1 MSSDP
6 KPSFR
11 FLVFLLLSL
20 QPLIFCLSTDAPPP
34 PTVCIVG
41 SGIGGSSVAHF
52 LRHYFHPTP
61 SHPNPPNIN
70 IFERR
75 SVVGGR
81 MATVSIGGE
90 TFEAGA
96 SILHPKNYHA
106 LNYSKL
112 LGLKVKPPPASE
124 DDDSM
129 SLGFWDGKKFVFKS
143 LEVDSKIPWVQKIVS
158 YFNSFQLFFRYRFSL
173 LKMSSFV
180 ESTVD
185 SFLKYYESHE
195 KRPVFETVD
204 EMLKW
209 AGLYNLTTRTLQDE
223 LVQVKISPLMID
235 ELITVITRINYG
247 QSVSISGL
255 AGAVSLAGS
264 GGGLWAL
271 EGGNYQMA
279 AGLIKS
285 SNVSLHLNEEIESI
299 SYLGEYYEL
308 NSTNGNS
315 YSCDVT
321 VVATPLDEV
330 NIQFTPSVSIP
341 ARKLQHTHATF
352 VRGILNPAYFGL
364 RTVSEIPELVGTLE
378 DPDIPFSSISVLKQQ
393 DENDITYKVFSREP
407 MTDALL
413 DSIFSARLQTVRI
426 NWGAYPHYE
435 APEVFAPF
443 ILDGQHLY
451 YVNAFENAASTM
463 ETSAVAAENVA
474 RLILSRYFSEAPL
487 HSSNLKSKSHD
498 ADTLHTDL

>member
-1 MSSDP
+1 MAFDP
-6 KPSFR
+6 KSSFS
-11 FLVFLLLSL
+11 FLIFLLLSI
-20 QPLIFCLSTDAPPP
+20 QPLIFCLTTDASPP

-52 LRHYFHPTP
+52 LRHYFHPIP
-61 SHPNPPNIN
+61 SQPNPPNII

-90 TFEAGA
+90 TWAGA
-96 SILHPKNYHA
+96 LFSDPLV
-106 LNYSKL
+106 SRFW
-112 LGLKVKPPPASE
+112 LKGQPPP
-124 DDDSM
+124 
-129 SLGFWDGKKFVFKS
+129 
-143 LEVDSKIPWVQKIVS
+143 P
-158 YFNSFQLFFRYRFSL
+158 R
-173 LKMSSFV
+173 FV
-180 ESTVD
+180 ECALQSTVD
-185 SFLKYYESHE
+185 SFLKYYESPE
-195 KRPVFETVD
+195 TRPVFETVD

-223 LVQVKISPLMID
+223 LVHIKISPLMID
-235 ELITVITRINYG
+235 ELVTVITRINYG

-264 GGGLWAL
+264 GGGLWAI

-308 NSTNGNS
+308 NSTKGNS
-315 YSCDVT
+315 YSCDVA

-330 NIQFTPSVSIP
+330 SIQLTPSVSIP

-364 RTVSEIPELVGTLE
+364 RTVGVIPELVGTLE
-378 DPDIPFSSISVLKQQ
+378 DPDIPFSSISILKQH
-393 DENDITYKVFSREP
+393 DENDTTYKVFSREP

-413 DSIFSARLQTVRI
+413 DTIFSARLETVRI

-451 YVNAFENAASTM
+451 YVNTFENAASTM

-474 RLILSRYFSEAPL
+474 RLILSRYFSEAHP
-487 HSSNLKSKSHD
+487 HSSNLKSKSPD
-498 ADTLHTDL
+498 AHTLHTDL

>member
-1 MSSDP
+1 MSF

-11 FLVFLLLSL
+11 FLILLILSL
-20 QPLIFCLSTDAPPP
+20 QSLIFCLSTNSPSPP

-52 LRHYFHPTP
+52 LRYYFHPTP
-61 SHPNPPNIN
+61 TQPSPPNIK
-70 IFERR
+70 IFESR

-81 MATVSIGGE
+81 MATVSVGGE

-106 LNYSKL
+106 LNYTKL
-112 LGLKVKPPPASE
+112 LGLKIKPPPSSE

-129 SLGFWDGKKFVFKS
+129 SFGIWDGKKFVFKT
-143 LEVDSKIPWVQKIVS
+143 LQVDSKFPLVQKIVS
-158 YFNSFQLFFRYRFSL
+158 FVNSVCLFFRYGFSL
-173 LKMSSFV
+173 LKMNSFV

-185 SFLKYYESHE
+185 SFLKYYESPE
-195 KRPVFETVD
+195 TRPVFETVD

-209 AGLYNLTTRTLQDE
+209 SGLYNLTIRTLQDE
-223 LVQVKISPLMID
+223 LIDTKLSPLLIE
-235 ELITVITRINYG
+235 ELVTVITRINYG
-247 QSVSISGL
+247 QSVYISGL

-264 GGGLWAL
+264 GGGLWSI
-271 EGGNYQMA
+271 EGGNWQMA
-279 AGLIKS
+279 AGLINNS
-285 SNVSLHLNEEIESI
+285 DVSLHLNEKIESI

-308 NSTNGNS
+308 NSTKGNS
-315 YSCDVT
+315 YSCEVT

-330 NIQFTPSVSIP
+330 NIQFTPSISIP
-341 ARKLQHTHATF
+341 ERKLQHTHATF
-352 VRGILNPAYFGL
+352 VRGLLNPAYFGL
-364 RTVSEIPELVGTLE
+364 GAVAEIPELVGTLE
-378 DPDIPFSSISVLKQQ
+378 DPDLPFSSISVLKQHEEK
-393 DENDITYKVFSREP
+393 DVTYKVFSREP

-413 DSIFSARLQTVRI
+413 DSIFSARLQTIRI
-426 NWGAYPHYE
+426 NWGAYPHYK

-443 ILDGQHLY
+443 VLDGQHLY

-474 RLILSRYFSEAPL
+474 RLILSRYFSEASL
-487 HSSNLKSKSHD
+487 HSSNLKSFNPD
-498 ADTLHTDL
+498 EDMLHLDL